1 MFKNKNYV
9 YINIYTTL
17 KGVSLMTTFS
27 EKEKIQLLADI
38 VELQTENN
46 NEIDVCNYL
55 TDLFDKYDIKSEIL
69 KVNEHRANI
78 VAEIGNG
85 SPILAL
91 SGHMDVVDAG
101 NQDNWSY
108 PPFQL
113 TEKDG
118 KLYGRGTTDMKGGLM
133 ALVVSLIELKEQ
145 NELPHGTIRL
155 LATAGEE
162 KEQEGAKLLADKGY
176 LDDVDSLIIAEPTG
190 SGIYYAHKGSMSCKV
205 TATGKAVH
213 SSVPFIG
220 DNAIDT
226 LLEFYNLFKEKYSE
240 LKQQDT
246 KHELDVAPMFKSLI
260 GKEISEEDAN
270 YASGLTAVCS
280 IINGGKQFNSVPDEA
295 SLEFNVR
302 PVPEYDNDFIES
314 FFQNI
319 INDVD
324 SNKLSLDIPSNHRP
338 VTSDKNSK
346 LITTIKDVA
355 SSYVEQ
361 DEIFVS
367 ALVGATDASSFLG
380 DNKDNVDLAIF
391 GPGNPLMAHQ
401 IDEYI
406 EKDMYLKYIDIFK
419 EASIQYLK
427 ENKNDAVSC
436 PIRVLAVFYCEF

>member
-1 MFKNKNYV
+1 MK
-9 YINIYTTL
+9 
-17 KGVSLMTTFS
+17 TFS

-38 VELQTENN
+38 IELQTENN
-46 NEIDVCNYL
+46 NEIEVCHYL
-55 TDLFDKYDIKSEIL
+55 KNLFDKYDINSKIL
-69 KVNEHRANI
+69 KVNEQRANI
-78 VAEIGNG
+78 VAEIGSG

-101 NQDNWSY
+101 NQDNWTY

-133 ALVVSLIELKEQ
+133 ALVITLIELKEQ
-145 NELPHGTIRL
+145 NQLPQGTIRL

-176 LDDVDSLIIAEPTG
+176 LDDVDGLMIAEPTG

-226 LLEFYNLFKEKYSE
+226 LLEFYNQFKEKYSE
-240 LKQQDT
+240 LKKNDT

-270 YASGLTAVCS
+270 DASGLTAVCS

-302 PVPEYDNDFIES
+302 PVPEYDNDFVES

-319 INDVD
+319 INDVN
-324 SNKLSLDIPSNHRP
+324 SNKLSLEIPSNHRP

-355 SSYVEQ
+355 SSYIEQ
-361 DEIFVS
+361 GEIFVS

-427 ENKNDAVSC
+427 EK
-436 PIRVLAVFYCEF
+436 

>member
-1 MFKNKNYV
+1 
-9 YINIYTTL
+9 
-17 KGVSLMTTFS
+17 MTTFS

-38 VELQTENN
+38 IELQTENN
-46 NEIDVCNYL
+46 NEIEVCHYL
-55 TDLFDKYDIKSEIL
+55 KNLFDKYDINSKIL
-69 KVNEHRANI
+69 KVNEQRANI
-78 VAEIGNG
+78 VAEIGSG

-101 NQDNWSY
+101 NQDNWTY

-133 ALVVSLIELKEQ
+133 ALVITLIELKEQ
-145 NELPHGTIRL
+145 NQLPQGTIRL

-176 LDDVDSLIIAEPTG
+176 LDDVDGLIIAEPTG

-226 LLEFYNLFKEKYSE
+226 LLEFYNQFKEKYSE
-240 LKQQDT
+240 LKKQDT

-260 GKEISEEDAN
+260 GKDISEEDAN
-270 YASGLTAVCS
+270 DASGLTAVCS

-302 PVPEYDNDFIES
+302 PVPEYDNDFVES

-319 INDVD
+319 INDVN

-355 SSYVEQ
+355 SSYV
-361 DEIFVS
+361 DKDDIFVS

-419 EASIQYLK
+419 EASIKYLK
-427 ENKNDAVSC
+427 KK
-436 PIRVLAVFYCEF
+436 

>member
-1 MFKNKNYV
+1 
-9 YINIYTTL
+9 
-17 KGVSLMTTFS
+17 MTTFS

-55 TDLFDKYDIKSEIL
+55 KDLFDKYDIKSEIL

-101 NQDNWSY
+101 NQDNWTY

-133 ALVVSLIELKEQ
+133 ALVITLIELKEQ
-145 NELPHGTIRL
+145 NQLPQGTIRL

-176 LDDVDSLIIAEPTG
+176 LDDVDGLIIAEPTG

-355 SSYVEQ
+355 SSYVNK
-361 DEIFVS
+361 DDIFVS

-419 EASIQYLK
+419 EASIKYLK
-427 ENKNDAVSC
+427 EK
-436 PIRVLAVFYCEF
+436 

>member
-1 MFKNKNYV
+1 
-9 YINIYTTL
+9 
-17 KGVSLMTTFS
+17 MTTFS

-55 TDLFDKYDIKSEIL
+55 KDLFDKYDIKSEIL

-101 NQDNWSY
+101 NQDNWTY

-113 TEKDG
+113 TEKAG

-133 ALVVSLIELKEQ
+133 ALVITLIELKEQ
-145 NELPHGTIRL
+145 NQLPQGTIRL

-176 LDDVDSLIIAEPTG
+176 LDDVDGLIIAEPTG

-205 TATGKAVH
+205 TATGRAVH

-419 EASIQYLK
+419 EASIKYLK
-427 ENKNDAVSC
+427 EK
-436 PIRVLAVFYCEF
+436 

>member
-1 MFKNKNYV
+1 
-9 YINIYTTL
+9 
-17 KGVSLMTTFS
+17 MTTFS
-27 EKEKIQLLADI
+27 EKEKVQLLADI

-55 TDLFDKYDIKSEIL
+55 KNLFDKYNIKSEIL

-78 VAEIGNG
+78 VAEIGYG

-101 NQDNWSY
+101 NHDNWSY

-133 ALVVSLIELKEQ
+133 TLVVSLIELKEQ

-176 LDDVDSLIIAEPTG
+176 LDDVDGLIIAEPTG

-240 LKQQDT
+240 LKKQDT

-302 PVPEYDNDFIES
+302 PVPEYDNDFIEP

-324 SNKLSLDIPSNHRP
+324 SQKLSLDIPSNHRP

-355 SSYVEQ
+355 SSYV
-361 DEIFVS
+361 DKDDIFVS

-419 EASIQYLK
+419 EAFIKYLK
-427 ENKNDAVSC
+427 EK
-436 PIRVLAVFYCEF
+436 

>member
-1 MFKNKNYV
+1 
-9 YINIYTTL
+9 
-17 KGVSLMTTFS
+17 MTTFS

-38 VELQTENN
+38 IELQTENN
-46 NEIDVCNYL
+46 NEIEVCHYL
-55 TDLFDKYDIKSEIL
+55 KNLFDKYDINSKIL
-69 KVNEHRANI
+69 KVNEQRANI
-78 VAEIGNG
+78 VAEIGSG

-101 NQDNWSY
+101 NQDNWTY

-133 ALVVSLIELKEQ
+133 ALGITLIELKEQ
-145 NELPHGTIRL
+145 NQLPQGTIRL

-176 LDDVDSLIIAEPTG
+176 LDDVDGLMIAEPTG

-226 LLEFYNLFKEKYSE
+226 LLEFYNQFKEKYSE
-240 LKQQDT
+240 LKKNDT

-270 YASGLTAVCS
+270 DASGLTAVCS

-302 PVPEYDNDFIES
+302 PVPEYDNDFVES

-319 INDVD
+319 INDVN
-324 SNKLSLDIPSNHRP
+324 SNKLSLEIPSNHRP

-355 SSYVEQ
+355 SSYIEQ
-361 DEIFVS
+361 GEIFVS

-427 ENKNDAVSC
+427 EK
-436 PIRVLAVFYCEF
+436 

>member
-1 MFKNKNYV
+1 
-9 YINIYTTL
+9 
-17 KGVSLMTTFS
+17 MTTFS

-176 LDDVDSLIIAEPTG
+176 LDDVDGLIIAEPTG

-220 DNAIDT
+220 DNAIYT

-427 ENKNDAVSC
+427 EK
-436 PIRVLAVFYCEF
+436 

>member
-419 EASIQYLK
+419 EADRKS
-427 ENKNDAVSC
+427 V
-436 PIRVLAVFYCEF
+436 V

>member
-1 MFKNKNYV
+1 
-9 YINIYTTL
+9 
-17 KGVSLMTTFS
+17 MTTFS

-78 VAEIGNG
+78 VTEIGNG

-176 LDDVDSLIIAEPTG
+176 LDDVDGLIIAEPTG

-427 ENKNDAVSC
+427 EK
-436 PIRVLAVFYCEF
+436 

>member
-1 MFKNKNYV
+1 
-9 YINIYTTL
+9 
-17 KGVSLMTTFS
+17 MTTFS

-38 VELQTENN
+38 IELQTENN
-46 NEIDVCNYL
+46 NEIEVCHYL
-55 TDLFDKYDIKSEIL
+55 KNLFDKYDINSKIL
-69 KVNEHRANI
+69 KVNEQRANI
-78 VAEIGNG
+78 VAEIGSG

-101 NQDNWSY
+101 NQDNWTY

-133 ALVVSLIELKEQ
+133 ALVITLIELKEQ
-145 NELPHGTIRL
+145 NQLPQGTIRL

-176 LDDVDSLIIAEPTG
+176 LDDVDGLMIAEPTG

-226 LLEFYNLFKEKYSE
+226 LLEFYNQFKEKYSE
-240 LKQQDT
+240 LKKNDT

-270 YASGLTAVCS
+270 DASGLTAVCS

-302 PVPEYDNDFIES
+302 PVPEYDNDFVES

-319 INDVD
+319 INDVN
-324 SNKLSLDIPSNHRP
+324 SNKLSLEIPSNHRP

-355 SSYVEQ
+355 SSYIEHG
-361 DEIFVS
+361 EIFVS

-427 ENKNDAVSC
+427 EK
-436 PIRVLAVFYCEF
+436 

>member
-1 MFKNKNYV
+1 
-9 YINIYTTL
+9 
-17 KGVSLMTTFS
+17 MTTFS

-55 TDLFDKYDIKSEIL
+55 KDLFDKYDIKSEIL

-101 NQDNWSY
+101 NQDNWTY

-113 TEKDG
+113 TEKAG

-133 ALVVSLIELKEQ
+133 ALVITLIELKEQ
-145 NELPHGTIRL
+145 NQLPQGTIRL

-162 KEQEGAKLLADKGY
+162 KEQEGTKLLADKGY
-176 LDDVDSLIIAEPTG
+176 LDDVDGLIIAEPTG

-346 LITTIKDVA
+346 LITTIKDIA

-419 EASIQYLK
+419 EASIKYLK
-427 ENKNDAVSC
+427 EK
-436 PIRVLAVFYCEF
+436 

>member
-1 MFKNKNYV
+1 
-9 YINIYTTL
+9 
-17 KGVSLMTTFS
+17 MTTFS

-55 TDLFDKYDIKSEIL
+55 KDLFDKYDIKSEIL

-101 NQDNWSY
+101 NQDNWTY

-113 TEKDG
+113 TEKAG

-133 ALVVSLIELKEQ
+133 ALVITLIELKEHNQ
-145 NELPHGTIRL
+145 LPQGTIRL

-176 LDDVDSLIIAEPTG
+176 LDDVDGLIIAEPTG

-419 EASIQYLK
+419 EASIKYLK
-427 ENKNDAVSC
+427 EK
-436 PIRVLAVFYCEF
+436 

>member
-1 MFKNKNYV
+1 
-9 YINIYTTL
+9 
-17 KGVSLMTTFS
+17 MTTFS

-55 TDLFDKYDIKSEIL
+55 KDLFDKYDIKSEIL

-101 NQDNWSY
+101 NQDNWTY

-113 TEKDG
+113 TEKAG

-133 ALVVSLIELKEQ
+133 ALVITLIELKEQ
-145 NELPHGTIRL
+145 NQLPQGTIRL

-176 LDDVDSLIIAEPTG
+176 LDDVDGLIIAEPTG

-226 LLEFYNLFKEKYSE
+226 LLEFYNQFKEKYSE
-240 LKQQDT
+240 LKKQDT

-427 ENKNDAVSC
+427 EK
-436 PIRVLAVFYCEF
+436 

>member
-1 MFKNKNYV
+1 
-9 YINIYTTL
+9 
-17 KGVSLMTTFS
+17 MTTFS

-162 KEQEGAKLLADKGY
+162 KEQEGTKLLADKGY
-176 LDDVDSLIIAEPTG
+176 LDDVDGLIIAEPTG

-280 IINGGKQFNSVPDEA
+280 TINGGKQFNSVPDEA

-427 ENKNDAVSC
+427 EK
-436 PIRVLAVFYCEF
+436 

>member
-1 MFKNKNYV
+1 
-9 YINIYTTL
+9 
-17 KGVSLMTTFS
+17 MTTFS

-55 TDLFDKYDIKSEIL
+55 KDLFDKYDIKSEIL

-101 NQDNWSY
+101 NQDNWTY

-113 TEKDG
+113 TEKAG

-133 ALVVSLIELKEQ
+133 ALVITLIELKEQ
-145 NELPHGTIRL
+145 NQLPQGTIRL

-176 LDDVDSLIIAEPTG
+176 LDDVDGLIIAEPTG

-391 GPGNPLMAHQ
+391 GPDNPLMAHQ

-419 EASIQYLK
+419 EASIKYLK
-427 ENKNDAVSC
+427 EK
-436 PIRVLAVFYCEF
+436 

>member
-1 MFKNKNYV
+1 
-9 YINIYTTL
+9 
-17 KGVSLMTTFS
+17 MTTFS

-55 TDLFDKYDIKSEIL
+55 KDLFDKYDIKSEIL

-101 NQDNWSY
+101 NQDNWTY

-113 TEKDG
+113 TEKAG

-133 ALVVSLIELKEQ
+133 ALVITLIELKEQ
-145 NELPHGTIRL
+145 NQLPQGTIRL

-176 LDDVDSLIIAEPTG
+176 LDDVDGLIIAEPTG

-302 PVPEYDNDFIES
+302 PVPEYDNDFIKS

-346 LITTIKDVA
+346 LITTIKDIA

-419 EASIQYLK
+419 EASIKYLK
-427 ENKNDAVSC
+427 EK
-436 PIRVLAVFYCEF
+436 

>member
-1 MFKNKNYV
+1 
-9 YINIYTTL
+9 
-17 KGVSLMTTFS
+17 MTTFS

-101 NQDNWSY
+101 NQDNWTY

-113 TEKDG
+113 TEKAG

-133 ALVVSLIELKEQ
+133 ALVITLIELKEQ
-145 NELPHGTIRL
+145 NQLPQGTIRL

-176 LDDVDSLIIAEPTG
+176 LDDVDGLIIAEPTG

-226 LLEFYNLFKEKYSE
+226 LLEFYNQFKEKYSE
-240 LKQQDT
+240 LKKHDT
-246 KHELDVAPMFKSLI
+246 KHELDVTPMFKSLI

-361 DEIFVS
+361 DDIFVS

-427 ENKNDAVSC
+427 EK
-436 PIRVLAVFYCEF
+436 

>member
-1 MFKNKNYV
+1 
-9 YINIYTTL
+9 
-17 KGVSLMTTFS
+17 
-27 EKEKIQLLADI
+27 EKVQLLADI

-55 TDLFDKYDIKSEIL
+55 KNLFDKYNIKSEIL

-78 VAEIGNG
+78 VAEIGYG

-101 NQDNWSY
+101 NHDNWSY

-176 LDDVDSLIIAEPTG
+176 LDDVDGLIIAEPTG

-240 LKQQDT
+240 LKKQDT

-302 PVPEYDNDFIES
+302 PVPEYDNDFIEP

-324 SNKLSLDIPSNHRP
+324 SQKLSLDIPSNHRP

-355 SSYVEQ
+355 SSYV
-361 DEIFVS
+361 DKDDIFVS

-419 EASIQYLK
+419 EASIKYLK
-427 ENKNDAVSC
+427 EK
-436 PIRVLAVFYCEF
+436 

>member
-1 MFKNKNYV
+1 
-9 YINIYTTL
+9 
-17 KGVSLMTTFS
+17 
-27 EKEKIQLLADI
+27 KEKIQLLADI

-427 ENKNDAVSC
+427 EK
-436 PIRVLAVFYCEF
+436 

>member
-1 MFKNKNYV
+1 
-9 YINIYTTL
+9 
-17 KGVSLMTTFS
+17 MTTFS

-55 TDLFDKYDIKSEIL
+55 KDLFDKYDIKSEIL
-69 KVNEHRANI
+69 KVNEHRANF
-78 VAEIGNG
+78 VAEIGSG

-101 NQDNWSY
+101 NQDNWTY

-113 TEKDG
+113 TEKDD

-133 ALVVSLIELKEQ
+133 ALVIALIELKEQ
-145 NELPHGTIRL
+145 NQLPQGTIRL

-176 LDDVDSLIIAEPTG
+176 LDDVDGLMIAEPTG

-226 LLEFYNLFKEKYSE
+226 LLEFYNQFKEKDAE
-240 LKQQDT
+240 LKKNDT

-260 GKEISEEDAN
+260 GKDISEEDAN

-319 INDVD
+319 INNVD

-355 SSYVEQ
+355 SSYV
-361 DEIFVS
+361 DKDDIFVS

-427 ENKNDAVSC
+427 EK
-436 PIRVLAVFYCEF
+436 

>member
-1 MFKNKNYV
+1 
-9 YINIYTTL
+9 
-17 KGVSLMTTFS
+17 MTTFS
-27 EKEKIQLLADI
+27 EKEKFQLLADI

-55 TDLFDKYDIKSEIL
+55 KDLFDKYDIKSEIL

-101 NQDNWSY
+101 NQDNWTY

-113 TEKDG
+113 TEKAG

-133 ALVVSLIELKEQ
+133 ALVITLIELKEQ
-145 NELPHGTIRL
+145 NQLPQGTIRL

-176 LDDVDSLIIAEPTG
+176 LDDVDGLIIAEPTG

-355 SSYVEQ
+355 SSYV
-361 DEIFVS
+361 DKDDIFVS

-419 EASIQYLK
+419 EASIKYLK
-427 ENKNDAVSC
+427 EK
-436 PIRVLAVFYCEF
+436 

>member
-1 MFKNKNYV
+1 
-9 YINIYTTL
+9 
-17 KGVSLMTTFS
+17 TFS

-55 TDLFDKYDIKSEIL
+55 KDLFDKYDIKSEIL

-101 NQDNWSY
+101 NQDNWTY

-113 TEKDG
+113 TEKAG

-133 ALVVSLIELKEQ
+133 ALVITLIELKEQ
-145 NELPHGTIRL
+145 NQLPQGTIRL

-176 LDDVDSLIIAEPTG
+176 LDDVDGLIIAEPTG

-419 EASIQYLK
+419 EASIKYLK
-427 ENKNDAVSC
+427 EK
-436 PIRVLAVFYCEF
+436 

>member
-1 MFKNKNYV
+1 
-9 YINIYTTL
+9 
-17 KGVSLMTTFS
+17 MTTFS

-55 TDLFDKYDIKSEIL
+55 KDLFDKYDIKSEIL

-101 NQDNWSY
+101 NQDNWTY

-113 TEKDG
+113 TEKAG

-133 ALVVSLIELKEQ
+133 ALVITLIELKEQ
-145 NELPHGTIRL
+145 NQLPQGTIRL

-176 LDDVDSLIIAEPTG
+176 LDYVDGLIIAEPTG

-419 EASIQYLK
+419 EASIKYLK
-427 ENKNDAVSC
+427 EK
-436 PIRVLAVFYCEF
+436 

>member
-1 MFKNKNYV
+1 
-9 YINIYTTL
+9 
-17 KGVSLMTTFS
+17 
-27 EKEKIQLLADI
+27 ADI

-55 TDLFDKYDIKSEIL
+55 KDLFDKYDIKSEIL

-101 NQDNWSY
+101 NQDNWTY

-113 TEKDG
+113 TEKAG

-133 ALVVSLIELKEQ
+133 ALVITLIELKEQ
-145 NELPHGTIRL
+145 NQLPQGTIRL

-176 LDDVDSLIIAEPTG
+176 LDDVDGLIIAEPTG

-419 EASIQYLK
+419 EASIKYLK
-427 ENKNDAVSC
+427 EK
-436 PIRVLAVFYCEF
+436 

>member
-1 MFKNKNYV
+1 
-9 YINIYTTL
+9 
-17 KGVSLMTTFS
+17 MTTFS

-55 TDLFDKYDIKSEIL
+55 KDLFDKYDIKSEIL

-101 NQDNWSY
+101 NQDNWTY

-113 TEKDG
+113 TEKAG

-133 ALVVSLIELKEQ
+133 ALVITLIELKEQ
-145 NELPHGTIRL
+145 NQLPQGTIRL

-176 LDDVDSLIIAEPTG
+176 LDDVDGLIIAEPTG

-302 PVPEYDNDFIES
+302 AVPEYDNDFIES

-355 SSYVEQ
+355 SSYV
-361 DEIFVS
+361 DKDDIFVS

-419 EASIQYLK
+419 EASIKYLK
-427 ENKNDAVSC
+427 EK
-436 PIRVLAVFYCEF
+436 

>member
-1 MFKNKNYV
+1 
-9 YINIYTTL
+9 
-17 KGVSLMTTFS
+17 MTTFS

-55 TDLFDKYDIKSEIL
+55 KDLFDKYDIKSEIL

-101 NQDNWSY
+101 NQDNWTY

-113 TEKDG
+113 TEKAG

-133 ALVVSLIELKEQ
+133 ALVITLIELKEQ
-145 NELPHGTIRL
+145 NQLPQGTIRL

-176 LDDVDSLIIAEPTG
+176 LDDVDGLIIAEPTG

-226 LLEFYNLFKEKYSE
+226 LLKFYNLFKEKYSE

-355 SSYVEQ
+355 SSYV
-361 DEIFVS
+361 DKDDIFVS

-419 EASIQYLK
+419 EASIKYLK
-427 ENKNDAVSC
+427 EK
-436 PIRVLAVFYCEF
+436 

>member
-1 MFKNKNYV
+1 
-9 YINIYTTL
+9 
-17 KGVSLMTTFS
+17 MTTFS

-55 TDLFDKYDIKSEIL
+55 KDLFDKYDIKSEIL

-101 NQDNWSY
+101 NQDNWTY

-113 TEKDG
+113 TEKAG

-133 ALVVSLIELKEQ
+133 ALVITLIELKEQ
-145 NELPHGTIRL
+145 NQLPQGTIRL

-176 LDDVDSLIIAEPTG
+176 LDDIDGLIIAEPTG

-355 SSYVEQ
+355 SSYV
-361 DEIFVS
+361 DKDDIFVS

-406 EKDMYLKYIDIFK
+406 EKDMYLKYIDIF
-419 EASIQYLK
+419 
-427 ENKNDAVSC
+427 
-436 PIRVLAVFYCEF
+436 

>member
-1 MFKNKNYV
+1 
-9 YINIYTTL
+9 
-17 KGVSLMTTFS
+17 MTTFS

-55 TDLFDKYDIKSEIL
+55 KDLFDKYDIKSEIL

-101 NQDNWSY
+101 NQDNWTY

-113 TEKDG
+113 TEKAG

-133 ALVVSLIELKEQ
+133 ALVITLIELKEQ
-145 NELPHGTIRL
+145 NQLPQGTIRL

-176 LDDVDSLIIAEPTG
+176 LDDVDGLIIAEPTE

-355 SSYVEQ
+355 SSYV
-361 DEIFVS
+361 DKDDIFVS

-419 EASIQYLK
+419 EASIKYLK
-427 ENKNDAVSC
+427 EK
-436 PIRVLAVFYCEF
+436 

>member
-1 MFKNKNYV
+1 
-9 YINIYTTL
+9 
-17 KGVSLMTTFS
+17 FS

-55 TDLFDKYDIKSEIL
+55 KDLFDKYDIKSEIL

-101 NQDNWSY
+101 NQDNWTY

-113 TEKDG
+113 TEKAG

-133 ALVVSLIELKEQ
+133 ALVITLIELKEQ
-145 NELPHGTIRL
+145 NQLPQGTIRL

-176 LDDVDSLIIAEPTG
+176 LDDVDGLIIAEPTG

-355 SSYVEQ
+355 SSYV
-361 DEIFVS
+361 DKDDIFVS

-419 EASIQYLK
+419 EASIKYLK
-427 ENKNDAVSC
+427 EK
-436 PIRVLAVFYCEF
+436 

>member
-1 MFKNKNYV
+1 
-9 YINIYTTL
+9 
-17 KGVSLMTTFS
+17 MTTFS

-55 TDLFDKYDIKSEIL
+55 KDLFDKYDIKSEIL

-101 NQDNWSY
+101 NQDNWTY

-113 TEKDG
+113 TEKAG

-133 ALVVSLIELKEQ
+133 ALVITLIELKEQ
-145 NELPHGTIRL
+145 NQLPQGTIRL

-176 LDDVDSLIIAEPTG
+176 LDDVDGLIIAEPTG

-240 LKQQDT
+240 IKQQDT

-419 EASIQYLK
+419 EASIKYLK
-427 ENKNDAVSC
+427 EK
-436 PIRVLAVFYCEF
+436 

>member
-1 MFKNKNYV
+1 
-9 YINIYTTL
+9 
-17 KGVSLMTTFS
+17 MTTFS

-38 VELQTENN
+38 IELQTENN
-46 NEIDVCNYL
+46 NEIEVCHYL
-55 TDLFDKYDIKSEIL
+55 KNLFDKYDINSKIL
-69 KVNEHRANI
+69 KVNEQRANI
-78 VAEIGNG
+78 VAEIGSG

-101 NQDNWSY
+101 NQDNWTY

-133 ALVVSLIELKEQ
+133 ALVITLIELKEQ
-145 NELPHGTIRL
+145 NQLPQGTIRL

-162 KEQEGAKLLADKGY
+162 KEQEGAKSLADKGY
-176 LDDVDSLIIAEPTG
+176 LDDVDGLMIAEPTG

-226 LLEFYNLFKEKYSE
+226 LLEFYNQFKEKYSE
-240 LKQQDT
+240 LKKNDT

-270 YASGLTAVCS
+270 DASGLTAVCS

-302 PVPEYDNDFIES
+302 PVPEYDNDFVES

-319 INDVD
+319 INDVN
-324 SNKLSLDIPSNHRP
+324 SNKLSLEIPSNHRP

-355 SSYVEQ
+355 SSYIEQ
-361 DEIFVS
+361 GEIFVS

-427 ENKNDAVSC
+427 EK
-436 PIRVLAVFYCEF
+436 

>member
-1 MFKNKNYV
+1 
-9 YINIYTTL
+9 
-17 KGVSLMTTFS
+17 MTTFS

-162 KEQEGAKLLADKGY
+162 KEHEGAKLLADKGY

-427 ENKNDAVSC
+427 EK
-436 PIRVLAVFYCEF
+436 

>member
-17 KGVSLMTTFS
+17 KSVSLMTTFS

-176 LDDVDSLIIAEPTG
+176 LDDVDGLIIAEPTG

-427 ENKNDAVSC
+427 EK
-436 PIRVLAVFYCEF
+436 

>member
-1 MFKNKNYV
+1 
-9 YINIYTTL
+9 
-17 KGVSLMTTFS
+17 MTTFI

-55 TDLFDKYDIKSEIL
+55 KDLFDKYDIKSEIL

-101 NQDNWSY
+101 NQDNWTY

-113 TEKDG
+113 TEKAG

-133 ALVVSLIELKEQ
+133 ALVITLIELKEQ
-145 NELPHGTIRL
+145 NQLPQGTIRL

-176 LDDVDSLIIAEPTG
+176 LDDVDGLIIAEPTG

-355 SSYVEQ
+355 SSYV
-361 DEIFVS
+361 DKDDIFVS

-419 EASIQYLK
+419 EASIKYLK
-427 ENKNDAVSC
+427 EK
-436 PIRVLAVFYCEF
+436 

>member
-1 MFKNKNYV
+1 
-9 YINIYTTL
+9 
-17 KGVSLMTTFS
+17 MTTFS

-55 TDLFDKYDIKSEIL
+55 KDLFDKYDIKSEIL

-101 NQDNWSY
+101 NQDNWTY

-113 TEKDG
+113 TEKAG

-133 ALVVSLIELKEQ
+133 ALVITLIELKEQ
-145 NELPHGTIRL
+145 NQLPQGTIRL

-176 LDDVDSLIIAEPTG
+176 LDDVDGLIIAEPTG

-355 SSYVEQ
+355 SSYV
-361 DEIFVS
+361 DKDDIFVS

-391 GPGNPLMAHQ
+391 GPGNPLMTHQ

-419 EASIQYLK
+419 EASIKYLK
-427 ENKNDAVSC
+427 EK
-436 PIRVLAVFYCEF
+436 

>member
-1 MFKNKNYV
+1 
-9 YINIYTTL
+9 
-17 KGVSLMTTFS
+17 MTTFS

-38 VELQTENN
+38 IELQTENN
-46 NEIDVCNYL
+46 NEIEVCHYL
-55 TDLFDKYDIKSEIL
+55 KNLFDKYDINSKIL
-69 KVNEHRANI
+69 KVNEQRANI
-78 VAEIGNG
+78 VAEIGSG

-101 NQDNWSY
+101 NQDNWTY

-133 ALVVSLIELKEQ
+133 ALVITLIELKEQ
-145 NELPHGTIRL
+145 NQLPQGTIRL

-176 LDDVDSLIIAEPTG
+176 LDDVDGLMIAEPTG

-226 LLEFYNLFKEKYSE
+226 LLEFYNQFKEKYSE
-240 LKQQDT
+240 LKKNDT
-246 KHELDVAPMFKSLI
+246 KHGLDVAPMFKSLI

-270 YASGLTAVCS
+270 DASGLTAVCS

-302 PVPEYDNDFIES
+302 PVPEYDNDFVES

-319 INDVD
+319 INDVN
-324 SNKLSLDIPSNHRP
+324 SNKLSLEIPSNHRP

-355 SSYVEQ
+355 SSYIEQ
-361 DEIFVS
+361 GEIFVS

-427 ENKNDAVSC
+427 EK
-436 PIRVLAVFYCEF
+436 

>member
-1 MFKNKNYV
+1 
-9 YINIYTTL
+9 
-17 KGVSLMTTFS
+17 MTTFS

-145 NELPHGTIRL
+145 NELPQGTIRL

-176 LDDVDSLIIAEPTG
+176 LDDVDGLIIAEPTG

-427 ENKNDAVSC
+427 EK
-436 PIRVLAVFYCEF
+436 

>member
-1 MFKNKNYV
+1 
-9 YINIYTTL
+9 
-17 KGVSLMTTFS
+17 MTTFS

-55 TDLFDKYDIKSEIL
+55 KDLFDKYDIKSEIL

-101 NQDNWSY
+101 NQDNWTY

-113 TEKDG
+113 TEKVG

-133 ALVVSLIELKEQ
+133 ALVITLIELKEQ
-145 NELPHGTIRL
+145 NQLPQGTIRL

-176 LDDVDSLIIAEPTG
+176 LDDVDGLIIAEPTG
-190 SGIYYAHKGSMSCKV
+190 SRIYYAHKGSMSCKV

-419 EASIQYLK
+419 EASIKYLK
-427 ENKNDAVSC
+427 EK
-436 PIRVLAVFYCEF
+436 

>member
-1 MFKNKNYV
+1 
-9 YINIYTTL
+9 
-17 KGVSLMTTFS
+17 MTTFS

-55 TDLFDKYDIKSEIL
+55 KDLFDKYDIKSEIL

-101 NQDNWSY
+101 NQDNWTY

-113 TEKDG
+113 TEKAG

-133 ALVVSLIELKEQ
+133 ALVITLIELKEQ
-145 NELPHGTIRL
+145 NQLPQGTIRL

-176 LDDVDSLIIAEPTG
+176 LDDVDGLIIAEPTG

-280 IINGGKQFNSVPDEA
+280 IINGSKQFNSVPDEA

-419 EASIQYLK
+419 EASIKYLK
-427 ENKNDAVSC
+427 EK
-436 PIRVLAVFYCEF
+436 

>member
-1 MFKNKNYV
+1 
-9 YINIYTTL
+9 
-17 KGVSLMTTFS
+17 MTTFS

-38 VELQTENN
+38 IELQTENN
-46 NEIDVCNYL
+46 NEIEVCHYL
-55 TDLFDKYDIKSEIL
+55 KNLFDKYDINSKII
-69 KVNEHRANI
+69 KVNEQRANI
-78 VAEIGNG
+78 VAEIGSG

-101 NQDNWSY
+101 NQDNWTY

-133 ALVVSLIELKEQ
+133 ALVITLIELKEQ
-145 NELPHGTIRL
+145 NQLPQGTIRL

-176 LDDVDSLIIAEPTG
+176 LDDVDGLMIAEPTG

-226 LLEFYNLFKEKYSE
+226 LLEFYNQFKEKYSE
-240 LKQQDT
+240 LKKNDT

-270 YASGLTAVCS
+270 DASGLTAVCS

-302 PVPEYDNDFIES
+302 PVPEYDNDFVES

-319 INDVD
+319 INDVN
-324 SNKLSLDIPSNHRP
+324 SNKLSLEIPSNHRP

-355 SSYVEQ
+355 SSYIEQ
-361 DEIFVS
+361 GEIFVS

-427 ENKNDAVSC
+427 EK
-436 PIRVLAVFYCEF
+436 